1 MSKRKRRYTTIKI
14 QIFGTM
20 KHLFTSVIALLVTFA
35 VAAQPG
41 AQQNP
46 VIPAD
51 KAVRVGQLPNGMK
64 YYLRHNDKQK
74 NLADFYISHD
84 VGAIQE
90 DDDQQG
96 LAHFLEHMAF
106 NGTKNLP
113 GKMLIEYLETVGV
126 KFGVNLNAGTS
137 WDYTQYLLKDVPTIR
152 PGIVDSALL
161 ILHDWSHFIALQ
173 PKEIDAERG
182 VIMEELRMR
191 DGASWRATIQ
201 LLKALGKGTR
211 YEHRNLIGYLDG
223 LKSFDH
229 SSLENFYKKWY
240 RPEYQAVVVVGD
252 INVDEVEAKLKKLMA
267 DIPASPADAPKKE
280 VIVVPDNKEPIIS
293 ILEDPEMTE
302 TSATLFIKHQAL
314 PKHLNNTFLAEQL
327 ALINALASNMA
338 NSRLQEIAMKPNA
351 PFTSANYMNGSIGI
365 CPTLECAGVGVET
378 QDGKLLAGLEAAYT
392 ELERIRRHGF
402 TESELERAKQVVLK
416 REEVAYNNRNDR
428 KNGQYVQ
435 RYLNAFRKNAAMPDA
450 ETEWKIDSMI
460 ITQMPLQ
467 VINQIVAQFIT
478 DHNQVLVAQAPK
490 REGLVNPTEAQLA
503 EVLAKVKAS
512 TIAPYADNTVKEPL
526 ISPDKKLKGSAVK
539 KEAKNE
545 AFGTTEWTLKNGMKV
560 VVKPTKFKADE
571 VQVSMIAHFGQSSLS
586 DELYWPSSFLST
598 FMGRMGL
605 SKFTATDLRKQLSGK
620 SVSVHLSPDDYE
632 TGIQGMASP
641 KDLETLMQLIY
652 LQFTEPRFSK
662 EDYDV
667 AMNQLKPYV
676 ENLQT
681 NPDYISA
688 VQRQKTLYGN
698 HFRRQQVT
706 PELFDK
712 VKFELL
718 EPAYKALYSN
728 AANFT
733 TYIVGNVDIEAL
745 KPLVEKYI
753 GSLPVSKKLAKKVDD
768 GVRTVT
774 GEVVNDFKAKMQQP
788 KVGVTRIYTGPIDYT
803 MKNRVAM
810 NVLSQV
816 LRSRYTISIREEKG
830 GTYSV
835 GVGGRVM
842 PDYTP
847 WYQLIVLF
855 DTNEQMADELS
866 QIVIDEIKK
875 IAEQGPNKE
884 DVEKTRKYLLKEY
897 ENQIQQNGTWIDWL
911 DLYNYRG
918 MNSLAEYKKTVEELT
933 YDDLKALAAK
943 ILKDNNM
950 AYVVMR
956 PEK

>member
-1 MSKRKRRYTTIKI
+1 
-14 QIFGTM
+14 M

-41 AQQNP
+41 AQQIP

-90 DDDQQG
+90 EDDQQG

-152 PGIVDSALL
+152 PGIIDSALL

-191 DGASWRATIQ
+191 DGASWRGTIQ
-201 LLKALGKGTR
+201 LLKAVGKGTR
-211 YEHRNLIGYLDG
+211 YEHRNLIGHLDG

-229 SSLENFYKKWY
+229 SSLENFYHKWY
-240 RPEYQAVVVVGD
+240 RPEYQAVVIVGD
-252 INVDEVEAKLKKLMA
+252 INVDEVEAKLQKLMA
-267 DIPASPADAPKKE
+267 DIPVSPADAPQKE

-293 ILEDPEMTE
+293 IFEDPEMTQS
-302 TSATLFIKHQAL
+302 SASLFIKRQAL
-314 PKHLNNTFLAEQL
+314 PKQLNNTVVAEQL
-327 ALINALASNMA
+327 ALIDALASEMA
-338 NSRLQEIAMKPNA
+338 NARLQEIAMKPNA
-351 PFTSANYMNGSIGI
+351 PFTGARFMNGGIGI
-365 CPTLECAGVGVET
+365 CSTLECAGVDVNT
-378 QDGKLLAGLEAAYT
+378 QDGKLLGGFEAAYT

-402 TESELERAKQVVLK
+402 TESELERAKQSVMKDQEL
-416 REEVAYNNRNDR
+416 AYNNRNDR

-450 ETEWKIDSMI
+450 ETEWKLDSMI
-460 ITQMPLQ
+460 ISQLQ
-467 VINQIVAQFIT
+467 LPMINQVVAQYIT
-478 DHNQVLVAQAPK
+478 DHNQVLVVQAPK
-490 REGLVNPTEAQLA
+490 REGLTNPTEAQFA
-503 EVLAKVKAS
+503 EVLAKVKAA
-512 TIAPYADNTVKEPL
+512 TIEPYADNTVKEPL
-526 ISPDKKLKGSAVK
+526 IPADKKLKGSKVK
-539 KEAKNE
+539 KESKNE
-545 AFGTTEWTLKNGMKV
+545 EFGTIEWTLKNGLKV

-571 VQVSMIAHFGQSSLS
+571 VQVAMVAHSGQSSLS
-586 DELYWPSSFLST
+586 DELYWSSALLPT
-598 FMGRMGL
+598 FVGRMGV
-605 SKFTATDLRKQLSGK
+605 SKFSATDLRKQLSGK
-620 SVSVHLSPDDYE
+620 NAQVYVSPDDYE
-632 TGIQGMASP
+632 SQVVGVGSP
-641 KDLETLMQLIY
+641 KDLETIMQLLY

-667 AMNQLKPYV
+667 AMAQLKPYV

-688 VQRQKTLYGN
+688 VERQKTLYGN
-698 HFRRQQVT
+698 HFRRQQIT
-706 PELFDK
+706 PALLDK
-712 VKFELL
+712 VKFEQL
-718 EPAYKALYSN
+718 EPVYKALFSN

-733 TYIVGNVDIEAL
+733 TYIVGNVDVEAL
-745 KPLVEKYI
+745 KPLVEKYL

-768 GVRTVT
+768 GVRAVK
-774 GEVVNDFKAKMQQP
+774 GEVVNDFKVKMQQP

-803 MKNRVAM
+803 MKNRVTM

-842 PDYTP
+842 AEYEP

-866 QIVIDEIKK
+866 QIVVKEIQT
-875 IAEQGPNKE
+875 IANEGPNKE

-897 ENQIQQNGTWIDWL
+897 ENQIQQNGNWVDWL
-911 DLYNYRG
+911 DQRDYRG
-918 MNSLAEYKKTVEELT
+918 VNYPVEYKKAVEELT

-950 AYVVMR
+950 TYVVMR

>member
-1 MSKRKRRYTTIKI
+1 
-14 QIFGTM
+14 M

-41 AQQNP
+41 AQQIP

-51 KAVRVGQLPNGMK
+51 KAVRVGQLENGMK
-64 YYLRHNDKQK
+64 YYIRHNDKQK

-90 DDDQQG
+90 ADDQQG

-126 KFGVNLNAGTS
+126 KFGTNLNAGTS

-191 DGASWRATIQ
+191 DGASWRGTIH

-211 YEHRNLIGYLDG
+211 YEHRNLIGHLDG

-252 INVDEVEAKLKKLMA
+252 INVDEIEAKLKKLMA
-267 DIPASPADAPKKE
+267 DIPASPADAPQKE

-293 ILEDPEMTE
+293 IFEDPEMTE
-302 TSATLFIKHQAL
+302 SGASLFIKRQAL
-314 PKHLNNTFLAEQL
+314 PKHLNNTVVAEQL
-327 ALINALASNMA
+327 ALIDALADEMA
-338 NSRLQEIAMKPNA
+338 NARFREIAMKPNA
-351 PFTSANYMNGSIGI
+351 PFTGARFMNGGIGI
-365 CPTLECAGVGVET
+365 CPTLACAGFDVNT
-378 QDGKLLAGLEAAYT
+378 QDGKILTGIEAAYT

-402 TESELERAKQVVLK
+402 TEGELERAKQSVMKMQEL
-416 REEVAYNNRNDR
+416 AYNNRNDR

-450 ETEWKIDSMI
+450 ETEWKLDSTI
-460 ITQMPLQ
+460 IVNIQLPM
-467 VINQIVAQFIT
+467 INQVMKQYIT
-478 DHNQVLVAQAPK
+478 DHNQVLIVQAPK
-490 REGLVNPTEAQLA
+490 REGLVNPTEAQCL
-503 EVLAKVKAS
+503 EVLAKVKAA

-526 ISPDKKLKGSAVK
+526 IPADKKLKGSAVK
-539 KEAKNE
+539 KESKNE
-545 AFGTTEWTLKNGMKV
+545 TFGTTEWTLKNGMKV

-571 VQVSMIAHFGQSSLS
+571 VQVAMVAHFGQSSLS
-586 DELYWPSSFLST
+586 DELYWPSSFLPT
-598 FMGRMGL
+598 FMGRMGI
-605 SKFTATDLRKQLSGK
+605 SKFSATDLRKQLSGK
-620 SVSVHLSPDDYE
+620 NASVYVSPDDYK
-632 TGIQGMASP
+632 TQVVGNGSP
-641 KDLETLMQLIY
+641 KDIETIFQLIY
-652 LQFTEPRFSK
+652 LTFTDPRFSK
-662 EDYDV
+662 DDYDV
-667 AMNQLKPYV
+667 AMNQLRPYV

-688 VQRQKTLYGN
+688 VEREKTLYGN

-706 PELFDK
+706 PALLDK
-712 VKFELL
+712 VKFELF

-733 TYIVGNVDIEAL
+733 TYIVGNVDVEVL

-753 GSLPVSKKLAKKVDD
+753 GSLPVSKKLSKKVDD
-768 GVRTVT
+768 GVRTVK

-788 KVGVTRIYTGPIDYT
+788 KVGVTRIYTGDIDYT
-803 MKNRVAM
+803 LKNRVAM
-810 NVLSQV
+810 NVLSHV
-816 LRSRYTISIREEKG
+816 LRSRYTVSIREEKG

-835 GVGGRVM
+835 GVGGRVKSDIK
-842 PDYTP
+842 PS
-847 WYQLIVLF
+847 YQLIVLF

-875 IAEQGPNKE
+875 IAQDGPNKE

-897 ENQIQQNGTWIDWL
+897 ENQIQMNGNWISWL
-911 DLYNYRG
+911 VERDTHGTNYA
-918 MNSLAEYKKTVEELT
+918 AEYKKAVEALT

>member
-1 MSKRKRRYTTIKI
+1 
-14 QIFGTM
+14 M

-41 AQQNP
+41 AQQIP

-90 DDDQQG
+90 EDDQQG

-152 PGIVDSALL
+152 PGIIDSALL

-191 DGASWRATIQ
+191 DGASWRGTIQ
-201 LLKALGKGTR
+201 LLKAVGKGTR
-211 YEHRNLIGYLDG
+211 YEHRNLIGHLDG

-229 SSLENFYKKWY
+229 SSLENFYHKWY

-252 INVDEVEAKLKKLMA
+252 INVDEVETKLQKLMA
-267 DIPASPADAPKKE
+267 DIPASPADAPQKE

-293 ILEDPEMTE
+293 IFEDPEMTQS
-302 TSATLFIKHQAL
+302 SASLFIKRQAL
-314 PKHLNNTFLAEQL
+314 PKQLNNTVVAEQL
-327 ALINALASNMA
+327 ALIDALASEMA
-338 NSRLQEIAMKPNA
+338 NARLQEIAMKPNA
-351 PFTSANYMNGSIGI
+351 PFTGARFMNGGIGI
-365 CPTLECAGVGVET
+365 CSTLECAGVDVNT
-378 QDGKLLAGLEAAYT
+378 QDGKLLGGFEAAYT

-402 TESELERAKQVVLK
+402 TESELERAKQSVMKEQEL
-416 REEVAYNNRNDR
+416 AYNNRNDR

-450 ETEWKIDSMI
+450 ETEWKLDSMI
-460 ITQMPLQ
+460 ISQLQ
-467 VINQIVAQFIT
+467 LPMINQVVAQYIT
-478 DHNQVLVAQAPK
+478 DHNQVLVVQAPK
-490 REGLVNPTEAQLA
+490 REGLTNPTEAQFA
-503 EVLAKVKAS
+503 EVLAKVKAA

-526 ISPDKKLKGSAVK
+526 IPADKKLKGSKVK
-539 KEAKNE
+539 KESKNE
-545 AFGTTEWTLKNGMKV
+545 EFGTIEWTLKNGLKV

-571 VQVSMIAHFGQSSLS
+571 VQVAMVAHSGQSSLS
-586 DELYWPSSFLST
+586 DELYWPSALLPT
-598 FMGRMGL
+598 FVGRMGV
-605 SKFTATDLRKQLSGK
+605 SKFSATDLRKQLSGK
-620 SVSVHLSPDDYE
+620 NAQVYVSPDDYASQVV
-632 TGIQGMASP
+632 GVGSP
-641 KDLETLMQLIY
+641 KDLETIMQLLY
-652 LQFTEPRFSK
+652 LQFTDPRFSK

-667 AMNQLKPYV
+667 AMAQLKPYV

-688 VQRQKTLYGN
+688 VERQKTLYGN
-698 HFRRQQVT
+698 HFRRQQIT
-706 PELFDK
+706 PALLDK
-712 VKFELL
+712 VKFEQL
-718 EPAYKALYSN
+718 EPAYKALFSN

-733 TYIVGNVDIEAL
+733 TYIVGNVDVEAL
-745 KPLVEKYI
+745 KPLVEKYL

-768 GVRTVT
+768 GVRAVK
-774 GEVVNDFKAKMQQP
+774 GEVVNDFKVKMQQP

-803 MKNRVAM
+803 MKNRVTM

-842 PDYTP
+842 AEYEP

-866 QIVIDEIKK
+866 QIVVKEIQT
-875 IAEQGPNKE
+875 IANEGPNKE

-897 ENQIQQNGTWIDWL
+897 ENQIQQNGNWVDWL
-911 DLYNYRG
+911 DQRDYRG
-918 MNSLAEYKKTVEELT
+918 VNYPAEYKKAVEELT

-950 AYVVMR
+950 TYVVMR

>member
-1 MSKRKRRYTTIKI
+1 
-14 QIFGTM
+14 M

-41 AQQNP
+41 AQQIP

-51 KAVRVGQLPNGMK
+51 KAVRVGQLENGMK
-64 YYLRHNDKQK
+64 YYIRHNDKQK

-90 DDDQQG
+90 ADDQQG

-126 KFGVNLNAGTS
+126 KFGTNLNAGTS

-191 DGASWRATIQ
+191 DGASWRGTIH

-211 YEHRNLIGYLDG
+211 YEHRNLIGHLDG

-252 INVDEVEAKLKKLMA
+252 INVDEIEAKLKKLMA
-267 DIPASPADAPKKE
+267 DIPASPADAPQKE

-293 ILEDPEMTE
+293 IFEDPEMTE
-302 TSATLFIKHQAL
+302 SGASLFIKRQAL
-314 PKHLNNTFLAEQL
+314 PKQLNNTVVAEQL
-327 ALINALASNMA
+327 ALIDALADEMA
-338 NSRLQEIAMKPNA
+338 NARFREIAMKPNA
-351 PFTSANYMNGSIGI
+351 PFTGARFMNGGIGI
-365 CPTLECAGVGVET
+365 CPTLACAGFDVNT
-378 QDGKLLAGLEAAYT
+378 QDGKILTGIEAAYT

-402 TESELERAKQVVLK
+402 TEGELERAKQSVMKMQEL
-416 REEVAYNNRNDR
+416 AYNNRNDR

-450 ETEWKIDSMI
+450 ETEWKLDSTI
-460 ITQMPLQ
+460 IVNIQLPM
-467 VINQIVAQFIT
+467 INQVMKQYIT
-478 DHNQVLVAQAPK
+478 DHNQVLIVQAPK
-490 REGLVNPTEAQLA
+490 REGLVNPTEAQCL
-503 EVLAKVKAS
+503 EVLAKVKAA

-526 ISPDKKLKGSAVK
+526 IPADKKLKGSAVK
-539 KEAKNE
+539 KESKNE
-545 AFGTTEWTLKNGMKV
+545 TFGTTEWTLKNGMKV

-571 VQVSMIAHFGQSSLS
+571 VQVAMVAHFGQSSLS
-586 DELYWPSSFLST
+586 DELYWPSSFLPT
-598 FMGRMGL
+598 FMGRMGI
-605 SKFTATDLRKQLSGK
+605 SKFSATDLRKQLSGK
-620 SVSVHLSPDDYE
+620 NASVYVSPDDYK
-632 TGIQGMASP
+632 TQVVGNGSP
-641 KDLETLMQLIY
+641 KDIETIFQLIY
-652 LQFTEPRFSK
+652 LTFTDPRFSK
-662 EDYDV
+662 DDYDV
-667 AMNQLKPYV
+667 AMNQLRPYV

-688 VQRQKTLYGN
+688 VEREKTLYGN

-706 PELFDK
+706 PALLDK
-712 VKFELL
+712 VKFELF

-733 TYIVGNVDIEAL
+733 TYIVGNVDVEVL

-753 GSLPVSKKLAKKVDD
+753 GSLPVSKKLSKKVDD
-768 GVRTVT
+768 GVRTVK

-788 KVGVTRIYTGPIDYT
+788 KVGVTRIYTGDIDYT
-803 MKNRVAM
+803 LKNRVAM
-810 NVLSQV
+810 NVLSHV
-816 LRSRYTISIREEKG
+816 LRSRYTVSIREEKG

-835 GVGGRVM
+835 GVGGRVKSDIK
-842 PDYTP
+842 PS
-847 WYQLIVLF
+847 YQLIVLF

-875 IAEQGPNKE
+875 IAQDGPNKE

-897 ENQIQQNGTWIDWL
+897 ENQIQMNGNWISWL
-911 DLYNYRG
+911 VERDTHGTNYA
-918 MNSLAEYKKTVEELT
+918 AEYKKAVEALT

-950 AYVVMR
+950 TYVIMR

>member
-1 MSKRKRRYTTIKI
+1 
-14 QIFGTM
+14 M

-41 AQQNP
+41 AQQIP

-51 KAVRVGQLPNGMK
+51 KAVRVGQLENGMK
-64 YYLRHNDKQK
+64 YYIRHNDKQK

-90 DDDQQG
+90 ADDQQG

-126 KFGVNLNAGTS
+126 KFGTNLNAGTS

-191 DGASWRATIQ
+191 DGASWRGTIH

-211 YEHRNLIGYLDG
+211 YEHRNLIGHLDG

-252 INVDEVEAKLKKLMA
+252 INVDEIEAKLKKLMA
-267 DIPASPADAPKKE
+267 DIPASPADAAQKE

-293 ILEDPEMTE
+293 IFEDPEMTE
-302 TSATLFIKHQAL
+302 SGASLFIKRQAL
-314 PKHLNNTFLAEQL
+314 PKHLNNTVVAEQL
-327 ALINALASNMA
+327 ALIDALADEMA
-338 NSRLQEIAMKPNA
+338 NARFREIAMKPNA
-351 PFTSANYMNGSIGI
+351 PFTGARFMNGGIGI
-365 CPTLECAGVGVET
+365 CPTLACAGFDVNT
-378 QDGKLLAGLEAAYT
+378 QDGKILTGIEAAYT

-402 TESELERAKQVVLK
+402 TEGELERAKQSVMKMQEL
-416 REEVAYNNRNDR
+416 AYNNRNDR

-450 ETEWKIDSMI
+450 ETEWKLDSTI
-460 ITQMPLQ
+460 IVNIQLPM
-467 VINQIVAQFIT
+467 INQVMKQYIT
-478 DHNQVLVAQAPK
+478 DHNQVLIVQAPK
-490 REGLVNPTEAQLA
+490 REGLVNPTEAQCL
-503 EVLAKVKAS
+503 EVLAKVKAA

-526 ISPDKKLKGSAVK
+526 IPADKKLKGSAVK
-539 KEAKNE
+539 KESKNE
-545 AFGTTEWTLKNGMKV
+545 TFGTTEWTLKNGMKV

-571 VQVSMIAHFGQSSLS
+571 VQVAMVAHFGQSSLS
-586 DELYWPSSFLST
+586 DELYWPSSFLPT
-598 FMGRMGL
+598 FMGRMGI
-605 SKFTATDLRKQLSGK
+605 SKFSATDLRKQLSGK
-620 SVSVHLSPDDYE
+620 NASVYVSPDDYK
-632 TGIQGMASP
+632 TQVVGNGSP
-641 KDLETLMQLIY
+641 KDIETIFQLIY
-652 LQFTEPRFSK
+652 LTFTDPRFSK
-662 EDYDV
+662 DDYDV
-667 AMNQLKPYV
+667 AMNQLRPYV

-688 VQRQKTLYGN
+688 VEREKTLYGN

-706 PELFDK
+706 PALLDK
-712 VKFELL
+712 VKFELF

-733 TYIVGNVDIEAL
+733 TYIVGNVDVEVL

-753 GSLPVSKKLAKKVDD
+753 GSLPVSKKLSKKVDD
-768 GVRTVT
+768 GVRTVK

-788 KVGVTRIYTGPIDYT
+788 KVGVTRIYTGDIDYT
-803 MKNRVAM
+803 LKNRVAM
-810 NVLSQV
+810 NVLSHV
-816 LRSRYTISIREEKG
+816 LRSRYTVSIREEKG

-835 GVGGRVM
+835 GVGGRVKSDIK
-842 PDYTP
+842 PS
-847 WYQLIVLF
+847 YQLIVLF

-875 IAEQGPNKE
+875 IAQDGPNKE

-897 ENQIQQNGTWIDWL
+897 ENQIQMNGNWISWL
-911 DLYNYRG
+911 VERDTHGTNYA
-918 MNSLAEYKKTVEELT
+918 AEYKKAVEALT

>member
-1 MSKRKRRYTTIKI
+1 
-14 QIFGTM
+14 M

-41 AQQNP
+41 AQQIP

-51 KAVRVGQLPNGMK
+51 KAVRVGQLENGMK
-64 YYLRHNDKQK
+64 YYIRHNDKQK

-90 DDDQQG
+90 ADDQQG

-126 KFGVNLNAGTS
+126 KFGTNLNAGTS

-191 DGASWRATIQ
+191 DGASWRGTIH

-211 YEHRNLIGYLDG
+211 YEHRNLIGHLDG

-252 INVDEVEAKLKKLMA
+252 INVDEIEAKLKKLMA
-267 DIPASPADAPKKE
+267 DIPASPADAPQKE

-293 ILEDPEMTE
+293 IFEDPEMTE
-302 TSATLFIKHQAL
+302 SGASLFIKRQAL
-314 PKHLNNTFLAEQL
+314 PKQLNNTVVAEQL
-327 ALINALASNMA
+327 ALIDALADEMA
-338 NSRLQEIAMKPNA
+338 NARFREIAMKPNA
-351 PFTSANYMNGSIGI
+351 PFTGARFMNGGIGI
-365 CPTLECAGVGVET
+365 CPTLACAGFDVNT
-378 QDGKLLAGLEAAYT
+378 QDGKILTGIEAAYT

-402 TESELERAKQVVLK
+402 TEGELERAKQSVMKMQEL
-416 REEVAYNNRNDR
+416 AYNNRNDR

-450 ETEWKIDSMI
+450 ETEWKLDSTI
-460 ITQMPLQ
+460 IVNIQLPM
-467 VINQIVAQFIT
+467 INQVMKQYIT
-478 DHNQVLVAQAPK
+478 DHNQVLIVQAPK
-490 REGLVNPTEAQLA
+490 REGLVNPTEAQCL
-503 EVLAKVKAS
+503 EVLAKVKAA

-526 ISPDKKLKGSAVK
+526 IPADKKLKGSAVK
-539 KEAKNE
+539 KESKNE
-545 AFGTTEWTLKNGMKV
+545 TFGTTEWTLKNGMKV

-571 VQVSMIAHFGQSSLS
+571 VQVAMVAHFGQSSLS
-586 DELYWPSSFLST
+586 DELYWPSSFLPT
-598 FMGRMGL
+598 FMGRMGI
-605 SKFTATDLRKQLSGK
+605 SKFSATDLRKQLSGK
-620 SVSVHLSPDDYE
+620 NASVYVSPDDYK
-632 TGIQGMASP
+632 TQVVGNGSP
-641 KDLETLMQLIY
+641 KDIETIFQLIY
-652 LQFTEPRFSK
+652 LTFTDPRFSK
-662 EDYDV
+662 DDYDV
-667 AMNQLKPYV
+667 AMNQLRPYV

-688 VQRQKTLYGN
+688 VEREKTLYGN

-706 PELFDK
+706 PALLDK
-712 VKFELL
+712 VKFELF

-733 TYIVGNVDIEAL
+733 TYIVGNVDVEVL

-753 GSLPVSKKLAKKVDD
+753 GSLPVSKKLSKKVDD
-768 GVRTVT
+768 GVRTVK

-788 KVGVTRIYTGPIDYT
+788 KVGVTRIYTGDIDYT
-803 MKNRVAM
+803 LKNRVAM
-810 NVLSQV
+810 NVLSHV
-816 LRSRYTISIREEKG
+816 LRSRYTVSIREEKG

-835 GVGGRVM
+835 GVGGRVKSDIK
-842 PDYTP
+842 PS
-847 WYQLIVLF
+847 YQLIVLF

-875 IAEQGPNKE
+875 IAQDGPNKE

-897 ENQIQQNGTWIDWL
+897 ENQIQMNGNWISWL
-911 DLYNYRG
+911 VERDTHGTNYA
-918 MNSLAEYKKTVEELT
+918 AEYKKAVEALT

-950 AYVVMR
+950 AYIVMR

>member
-1 MSKRKRRYTTIKI
+1 
-14 QIFGTM
+14 M

-41 AQQNP
+41 AQQIP

-51 KAVRVGQLPNGMK
+51 KAVRVGQLENGMK
-64 YYLRHNDKQK
+64 YYIRHNDKQK

-90 DDDQQG
+90 ADDQQG

-126 KFGVNLNAGTS
+126 KFGTNLNAGTS

-191 DGASWRATIQ
+191 DGASWRGTIH

-211 YEHRNLIGYLDG
+211 YEHRNLIGHLDG

-252 INVDEVEAKLKKLMA
+252 INVDEIEAKLKKLMA
-267 DIPASPADAPKKE
+267 DIPASPADAPQKE

-293 ILEDPEMTE
+293 IFEDPEMTE
-302 TSATLFIKHQAL
+302 SGASLFIKRQAL
-314 PKHLNNTFLAEQL
+314 PKHLNNTVVAEQL
-327 ALINALASNMA
+327 ALIDALADEMA
-338 NSRLQEIAMKPNA
+338 NARFREIAMKPNA
-351 PFTSANYMNGSIGI
+351 PFTGARFMNGGIGI
-365 CPTLECAGVGVET
+365 CPTLACAGFDVNT
-378 QDGKLLAGLEAAYT
+378 QDGKILTGIEAAYT

-402 TESELERAKQVVLK
+402 TEGELERAKQSVMKMQEL
-416 REEVAYNNRNDR
+416 AYNNRNDR

-450 ETEWKIDSMI
+450 ETEWKLDSTI
-460 ITQMPLQ
+460 IVNIQLPM
-467 VINQIVAQFIT
+467 INQVMKQYIT
-478 DHNQVLVAQAPK
+478 DHNQVLIVQAPK
-490 REGLVNPTEAQLA
+490 REGLVNPTEAQCL
-503 EVLAKVKAS
+503 EVLAKVKAA

-526 ISPDKKLKGSAVK
+526 IPADKKLKGSAVK
-539 KEAKNE
+539 KESKNE
-545 AFGTTEWTLKNGMKV
+545 TFGTTEWTLKNGMKV

-571 VQVSMIAHFGQSSLS
+571 VQVAMVAHFGQSSLS
-586 DELYWPSSFLST
+586 DELYWPSSFLPT
-598 FMGRMGL
+598 FMGRMGI
-605 SKFTATDLRKQLSGK
+605 SKFSATDLRKQLSGK
-620 SVSVHLSPDDYE
+620 NASVYVSPDDYK
-632 TGIQGMASP
+632 TQVVGNGSP
-641 KDLETLMQLIY
+641 KDIETIFQLIY
-652 LQFTEPRFSK
+652 LTFTDPRFSK
-662 EDYDV
+662 DDYDV
-667 AMNQLKPYV
+667 AMNQLRPYV

-688 VQRQKTLYGN
+688 VEREKTLYGN

-706 PELFDK
+706 PALLDK
-712 VKFELL
+712 VKFELF

-733 TYIVGNVDIEAL
+733 TYIVGNVDVEVL

-753 GSLPVSKKLAKKVDD
+753 GSLPVSKKLSKKVDD
-768 GVRTVT
+768 GVRTVK
-774 GEVVNDFKAKMQQP
+774 GEVVNDYKAKMQQP
-788 KVGVTRIYTGPIDYT
+788 KVGVTRIYTGDIDYT
-803 MKNRVAM
+803 LKNRVAM
-810 NVLSQV
+810 NVLSHV
-816 LRSRYTISIREEKG
+816 LRSRYTVSIREEKG

-835 GVGGRVM
+835 GVGGRVKSDIK
-842 PDYTP
+842 PS
-847 WYQLIVLF
+847 YQLIVLF

-875 IAEQGPNKE
+875 IAQDGPNKE

-897 ENQIQQNGTWIDWL
+897 ENQIQMNGNWISWL
-911 DLYNYRG
+911 VERDTHGTNYA
-918 MNSLAEYKKTVEELT
+918 AEYKKAVEALT

>member
-1 MSKRKRRYTTIKI
+1 
-14 QIFGTM
+14 M

-41 AQQNP
+41 AQQIP

-51 KAVRVGQLPNGMK
+51 KAVRVGTLPNGMK

-90 DDDQQG
+90 EDDQQG

-126 KFGVNLNAGTS
+126 KFGTNLNAGTS

-152 PGIVDSALL
+152 PGIVDTAML

-191 DGASWRATIQ
+191 DGASWRSTIQ
-201 LLKALGKGTR
+201 MLKAIGKGTR
-211 YEHRNLIGYLDG
+211 YEHRNLIGHLDG
-223 LKSFDH
+223 LKSFSH

-240 RPEYQAVVVVGD
+240 RPELQAVVIVGD
-252 INVDEVEAKLKKLMA
+252 INVDEIEAKLKKLMA
-267 DIPASPADAPKKE
+267 DIPASPADAPQKE
-280 VIVVPDNKEPIIS
+280 VIIVPDNKEPIIS
-293 ILEDPEMTE
+293 IFEDPEMDE
-302 TSATLFIKHQAL
+302 TSATLFIKRQAL
-314 PKHLNNTFLAEQL
+314 PKQYKNTVIAEQL
-327 ALINALASNMA
+327 DLINALASEMA
-338 NSRLQEIAMKPNA
+338 NARLQEIKMKPNA
-351 PFTSANYMNGSIGI
+351 PFTSAYFRNGSVGI
-365 CPTLECAGVGVET
+365 CPTFESAGVGVGT
-378 QDGKLLAGLEAAYT
+378 QDGKLLAGFEAAYT

-402 TESELERAKQVVLK
+402 TESELERAKQSVMKMQEL
-416 REEVAYNNRNDR
+416 AYNNRNDR
-428 KNGQYVQ
+428 KNGQYVR
-435 RYLNAFRKNAAMPDA
+435 RYLDAFHKNTPMPDA
-450 ETEWKIDSMI
+450 ETEWKLDSTI
-460 ITQMPLQ
+460 IAQLPLQ
-467 VINQIVAQFIT
+467 AINQTVAKYIT
-478 DHNQVLVAQAPK
+478 DHNQVLVVNVPK
-490 REGLVNPTEAQLA
+490 KEGLVNPTEAQLA
-503 EVLAKVKAS
+503 EVLAKVKAAD
-512 TIAPYADNTVKEPL
+512 IAPYADNTVKEPL
-526 ISPDKKLKGSAVK
+526 IPADAKLKGSAVK
-539 KEAKNE
+539 KESKNE
-545 AFGTTEWTLKNGMKV
+545 VLGTTTWVLKNGLKV
-560 VVKPTKFKADE
+560 VVKPTTFKADE
-571 VQVSMIAHFGQSSLS
+571 VQVTMIGHYGQSSLT
-586 DELYWPSSFLST
+586 DEHYWSSAFLPT
-598 FMGRMGL
+598 MINYMGV

-620 SVSVHLSPDDYE
+620 NASVSLDIDDYML
-632 TGIQGMASP
+632 GVDGHGSP
-641 KDLETLMQLIY
+641 KDLETIMQLIY
-652 LQFTEPRFSK
+652 LRFTAPRFSK
-662 EDYDV
+662 DDYDV
-667 AMNQLKPYV
+667 IMNQYRPYI
-676 ENLQT
+676 ENAQT
-681 NPDYISA
+681 NPDYISG
-688 VQRQKTLYGN
+688 VERQKTLYGN
-698 HFRRQQVT
+698 HFRRQQLT
-706 PELFDK
+706 PAILDK
-712 VKFELL
+712 VKFEHI
-718 EPAYKALYSN
+718 EPIYKALYSN

-733 TYIVGNVDIEAL
+733 TYIVGNVDLATL

-753 GSLPVSKKLAKKVDD
+753 GSLPVSKKLIKMADD
-768 GVRTVT
+768 GVRAVK
-774 GEVVNDFKAKMQQP
+774 GEVVNDFKVKMQQP
-788 KVGVTRIYTGPIDYT
+788 KVGVTRIFTGDIDYT

-835 GVGGRVM
+835 GVGGRVFA
-842 PDYTP
+842 DYKP

-875 IAEQGPNKE
+875 IATEGPNKE

-897 ENQIQQNGTWIDWL
+897 ENQLQMNGNWVDWL

-918 MNSLAEYKKTVEELT
+918 MDFIAEYKKTVEELT

-943 ILKDNNM
+943 ILKDGNL
-950 AYVVMR
+950 AKVTMR